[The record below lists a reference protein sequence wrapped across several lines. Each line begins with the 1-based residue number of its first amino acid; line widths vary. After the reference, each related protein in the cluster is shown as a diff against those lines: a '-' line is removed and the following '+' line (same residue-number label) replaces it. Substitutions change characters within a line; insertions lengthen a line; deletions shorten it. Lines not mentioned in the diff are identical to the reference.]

1 MVVVWVI
8 IAIAVVAVFIADY
21 AAKKRERYWRKQR
34 DAALEHLRRLRNA
47 RWN

>member
-8 IAIAVVAVFIADY
+8 IALAVAAVLVADQLV
-21 AAKKRERYWRKQR
+21 KRRERYWRKQR